1 MIILNKY
8 KVNNMKKFK
17 RFMFLSILSISMIVF
32 TFAAT
37 FNAYSKDIPQFDL
50 VTVKDGDTLWSIAS
64 SYADTSNAD
73 IRELIYEISNEN
85 SIYNACIYPGDVI
98 KVPMSVK

>member
-8 KVNNMKKFK
+8 KIVDIKKFK

-50 VTVKDGDTLWSIAS
+50 VTVKSGDTLWSIAS
-64 SYADTSNAD
+64 DYSGDAE
-73 IRELIYEISNEN
+73 IRELIYSISVEN
-85 SIYNACIYPGDVI
+85 NIEDASIYPGDSI
-98 KVPMSVK
+98 RIPLN

>member
-64 SYADTSNAD
+64 SYADNSNTD
-73 IRELIYEISNEN
+73 IRELVYAISNEN
-85 SIYNACIYPGDVI
+85 NIYNACIYPGDMI
-98 KVPMSVK
+98 KVPINVE

>member
-50 VTVKDGDTLWSIAS
+50 VTVKVGDTLWAIAS
-64 SYADTSNAD
+64 DYSGDAE
-73 IRELIYEISNEN
+73 IRELIYSISVEN
-85 SIYNACIYPGDVI
+85 NIEDASIYPGDVI
-98 KVPMSVK
+98 RIPLN